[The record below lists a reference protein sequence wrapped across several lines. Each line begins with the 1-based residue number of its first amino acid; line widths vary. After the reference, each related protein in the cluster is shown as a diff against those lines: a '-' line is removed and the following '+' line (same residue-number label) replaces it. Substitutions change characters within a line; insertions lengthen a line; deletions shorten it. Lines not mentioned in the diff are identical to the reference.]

1 MLQIKISAQALIAQ
15 SLIASSNSTYAA
27 LCFTTSH
34 LMLSCAA
41 EICNE
46 LQCQKHFKSRL
57 QLEIKPV
64 QTAFHQQKA
73 YNAPRLKNFISASLC
88 CVGISIKL

>member
-1 MLQIKISAQALIAQ
+1 
-15 SLIASSNSTYAA
+15 
-27 LCFTTSH
+27 
-34 LMLSCAA
+34 MLSCAA

-64 QTAFHQQKA
+64 QTAFHQK
-73 YNAPRLKNFISASLC
+73 RTMLLDLKTLFQLPFVVLELVLNY
-88 CVGISIKL
+88 KTE